1 MSAHYRAPGLRRP
14 QLATPSLTASL
25 EDPSISPRS
34 GGSHRPR
41 RRALFVAAAT
51 LCAPAFAA
59 LALAAIGATGGGDQ
73 AAMGSL
79 AGTHGLRGTTT
90 PVEGSPPP
98 ASPVKPK
105 SLVKQAAGNDSAP
118 TREVQHQPASKAPSP
133 APTRRPAPTAPVN

>member
-1 MSAHYRAPGLRRP
+1 MSAQHGAPGFRRP
-14 QLATPSLTASL
+14 QLATPSYSASPQ
-25 EDPSISPRS
+25 ETSISRHPARS
-34 GGSHRPR
+34 NRPR

-79 AGTHGLRGTTT
+79 AGTQGLRGTTT
-90 PVEGSPPP
+90 PVSSSPPP

-105 SLVKQAAGNDSAP
+105 SLVKQGAGNDSAP
-118 TREVQHQPASKAPSP
+118 TREVQ
-133 APTRRPAPTAPVN
+133 